1 MIVLTV
7 ITGVII
13 VRLFMLL
20 LLVEVS
26 FLDAPEDV
34 SGIAVFGL
42 SCHIQLSY
50 ETFNYIYSQRILH
63 LLVRLGESTFNN

>member
-13 VRLFMLL
+13 VRFFMLL
-20 LLVEVS
+20 LFVEVS

-34 SGIAVFGL
+34 PGISIFGL
-42 SCHIQLSY
+42 SGHNQLSNK
-50 ETFNYIYSQRILH
+50 TFRYK
-63 LLVRLGESTFNN
+63 